1 MDQQEI
7 LTALVE
13 QLDHQSMQLAVLR
26 SAYVVLA
33 RQLEIRGLLPLTDL
47 QADLQTMAA
56 AQPDEDWRCGHEE
69 LAAAVQHVHAMQGS
83 HRRSARRPH
92 LKGL

>member
-13 QLDHQSMQLAVLR
+13 QLAHQDMQLTVLR

-33 RQLEIRGLLPLTDL
+33 RQLEIRGVLPLTDL
-47 QADLQTMAA
+47 KADLQTMAA
-56 AQPDEDWRCGHEE
+56 AQTDEDWQSGHEA
-69 LAAAVQHVHAMQGS
+69 LAAAVRSVHARKGLQ
-83 HRRSARRPH
+83 RRCTRRRQ

>member
-1 MDQQEI
+1 MDQQKI

-13 QLDHQSMQLAVLR
+13 QLDRQNMQLTVLR
-26 SAYVVLA
+26 SAYVALA

-47 QADLQTMAA
+47 RADLQTMAA
-56 AQPDEDWRCGHEE
+56 AQPDEDWRSGHEE
-69 LAAAVQHVHAMQGS
+69 LAAALHHVHVMQGS
-83 HRRSARRPH
+83 HRRSARRQQ

>member
-13 QLDHQSMQLAVLR
+13 QLDHQNMQLMVLR

-33 RQLEIRGLLPLTDL
+33 RRLEIHGVLPLTDL
-47 QADLQTMAA
+47 KADLQTMAA
-56 AQPDEDWRCGHEE
+56 AQPDEDWRSGHEE
-69 LAAAVQHVHAMQGS
+69 LAAAVLHVHARQGL
-83 HRRSARRPH
+83 HRRCARRRQ